1 MALRLLFLIPFLLS
15 SLVAS
20 AQESLSKVAQISVLT
35 CSEGP
40 ELHAAFGH
48 SAIHVYDPG
57 KGIDEVYNYGTFDF
71 GAPNFYVNFI
81 KGKLDYFLS
90 VTDYQTFSAYY
101 AYVGREVVRQT
112 LNLNQEQKEEMYRL
126 LVENERPENRYYR
139 YDFLKE
145 NCATK
150 IPELLEQSLGESF
163 KMSTVYDGQNL
174 TYRSTLHEHLPLYS
188 WNRFGIDIVLGARVD
203 QTLTTSAL
211 VYLPNYLRSIL
222 KTSTAET
229 QSLVRNSSIEIAK
242 KLPEAKHSFW
252 TSPRLI
258 LIVLALYALLS
269 LWMGKSKGV
278 FNLVDHMLLLLG
290 GIAGLLLTFLNF
302 FSEHYATVY
311 NFSIFWA
318 NPLLLAAAVLKS
330 KTLFQSVCLFS
341 LLFILVGLLG
351 IQYISIEM
359 VLSSVLVIT
368 LSLKQTQ
375 KL

>member
-1 MALRLLFLIPFLLS
+1 MAP
-15 SLVAS
+15 

-57 KGIDEVYNYGTFDF
+57 KGIDEVYNFGTFDF

-112 LNLNQEQKEEMYRL
+112 LNLNHEQKEEMYRL
-126 LVENERPENRYYR
+126 LVENERPDNRYYR

-150 IPELLEQSLGESF
+150 IPELLAQSLGESF
-163 KMSTVYDGQNL
+163 AMSTVYDGQNL

-211 VYLPNYLRSIL
+211 IYLPNYLKSIL
-222 KTSTAET
+222 KTSTSAS
-229 QSLVRNSSIEIAK
+229 QPLVRNTRIEIAK
-242 KLPEAKHSFW
+242 KLPEVKPSFW
-252 TSPRLI
+252 SSPRFI
-258 LIVLALYALLS
+258 LIVLVLYALLS
-269 LWMGKSKGV
+269 LWMGKAKGI
-278 FNLVDHMLLLLG
+278 FNLVDRMLLLLVG
-290 GIAGLLLTFLNF
+290 SAGILLTFLNF

-311 NFSIFWA
+311 NFSLFWA
-318 NPLLLAAAVLKS
+318 NPLVLAAVALKN

-341 LLFILVGLLG
+341 LLFILVGLFG
-351 IQYISIEM
+351 IQYLSLEM
-359 VLSSVLVIT
+359 ALAAVLVIT

>member
-1 MALRLLFLIPFLLS
+1 MALRLLFLVISLLS
-15 SLVAS
+15 FLVAS

-71 GAPNFYVNFI
+71 GAPNFYVNFV

-126 LVENERPENRYYR
+126 LVENERPDNRYYR

-150 IPELLEQSLGESF
+150 IPELLAQSLGESF

-188 WNRFGIDIVLGARVD
+188 WSRFGIDIVLGARVD
-203 QTLTTSAL
+203 QTLSTSAL
-211 VYLPNYLRSIL
+211 IYLPNYLKSIL
-222 KTSTAET
+222 KTSTSAS
-229 QSLVRNSSIEIAK
+229 QPLVRNTRIEIAK
-242 KLPEAKHSFW
+242 KLPKVRPSFW
-252 TSPRLI
+252 SSPRFI
-258 LIVLALYALLS
+258 LIVLVLYALLT
-269 LWMGKSKGV
+269 LWMGKAKGI
-278 FNLVDHMLLLLG
+278 FNLVDRMLLLLVG
-290 GIAGLLLTFLNF
+290 SAGILLTFLNF

-311 NFSIFWA
+311 NFSLFWA
-318 NPLLLAAAVLKS
+318 NPLLLTAVALKS

-341 LLFILVGLLG
+341 LLFILVGLFG

-359 VLSSVLVIT
+359 TLAAMLVIT
-368 LSLKQTQ
+368 LSLKQSQ

>member
-1 MALRLLFLIPFLLS
+1 MAP
-15 SLVAS
+15 

-57 KGIDEVYNYGTFDF
+57 KGIDEVYNFGTFDF
-71 GAPNFYVNFI
+71 GAPNFYVNFV

-112 LNLNQEQKEEMYRL
+112 LNLNQEQKEKMYRL
-126 LVENERPENRYYR
+126 LVENERPDNRYYR

-150 IPELLEQSLGESF
+150 IPELLAQSLGESF
-163 KMSTVYDGQNL
+163 AMSTVYDGQNL

-211 VYLPNYLRSIL
+211 IYLPNYLKSIL
-222 KTSTAET
+222 KTSTSAS
-229 QSLVRNSSIEIAK
+229 QPLVRNTRIEIAK
-242 KLPEAKHSFW
+242 KLPEVRPSFW
-252 TSPRLI
+252 SSPRFI
-258 LIVLALYALLS
+258 LIVLVLYALLS
-269 LWMGKSKGV
+269 LWMGKTKGI
-278 FNLVDHMLLLLG
+278 FNLVDRMLLLLVG
-290 GIAGLLLTFLNF
+290 SAGILLTFLNF

-311 NFSIFWA
+311 NFSLFWA
-318 NPLLLAAAVLKS
+318 NPLVLAAVALEN

-341 LLFILVGLLG
+341 LLFILVGLFG
-351 IQYISIEM
+351 IQYLSLEM
-359 VLSSVLVIT
+359 ALAAVLVIT
-368 LSLKQTQ
+368 LSLKQIQ

>member
-1 MALRLLFLIPFLLS
+1 MALRLLFLITSFLS
-15 SLVAS
+15 FLVAP

-35 CSEGP
+35 CREGP

-57 KGIDEVYNYGTFDF
+57 KGIDEVYNFGTFDF

-112 LNLNQEQKEEMYRL
+112 LNLNHEQKEEMYRL
-126 LVENERPENRYYR
+126 LVENERPDNRYYR

-150 IPELLEQSLGESF
+150 IPELLAQSLGESF
-163 KMSTVYDGQNL
+163 AMSTVYDGQNL

-211 VYLPNYLRSIL
+211 IYLPNYLKSIL
-222 KTSTAET
+222 KTSTSAS
-229 QSLVRNSSIEIAK
+229 QPLVRNTRIEIAK
-242 KLPEAKHSFW
+242 KLPEVKPSFW
-252 TSPRLI
+252 SSPRFI
-258 LIVLALYALLS
+258 LIVLVLYALLS
-269 LWMGKSKGV
+269 LWMGKAKGI
-278 FNLVDHMLLLLG
+278 FNLVDRMLLLLVG
-290 GIAGLLLTFLNF
+290 SAGILLTFLNF

-311 NFSIFWA
+311 NFSLFWA
-318 NPLLLAAAVLKS
+318 NPLVLAAVALKN

-341 LLFILVGLLG
+341 LLFILVGLFG
-351 IQYISIEM
+351 IQYLSLEM
-359 VLSSVLVIT
+359 ALAAVLVIT

>member
-1 MALRLLFLIPFLLS
+1 MAP
-15 SLVAS
+15 
-20 AQESLSKVAQISVLT
+20 AQESLSRVAQISVLT

-48 SAIHVYDPG
+48 SAIHVYDQG

-71 GAPNFYVNFI
+71 GAPNFYVNFV
-81 KGKLDYFLS
+81 KGKLDYYLS
-90 VTDYQTFSAYY
+90 VTDYPTFSAYY

-126 LVENERPENRYYR
+126 LVENNRPENRHYR

-150 IPELLEQSLGESF
+150 IPELLEQSLGESY

-174 TYRSTLHEHLPLYS
+174 TYRGTLHEHLPLYS

-211 VYLPNYLRSIL
+211 IYLPNYLKSIL
-222 KTSTAET
+222 STSTAE
-229 QSLVRNSSIEIAK
+229 SKPLVHNTHIEIAK
-242 KLPEAKHSFW
+242 KLPKAIHSFW
-252 TSPRLI
+252 TSPRFI
-258 LIVLALYALLS
+258 LIVLLLYALFS
-269 LWMGKSKGV
+269 LWMGKAKGV
-278 FNLVDHMLLLLG
+278 FNLFDHLLLLLTG
-290 GIAGLLLTFLNF
+290 VAGLLLTFLNF
-302 FSEHYATVY
+302 FSEHFATVY
-311 NFSIFWA
+311 NFSLFWA
-318 NPLLLAAAVLKS
+318 NPLLLAATVLKS

-341 LLFILVGLLG
+341 ILFIFVGLFG

-359 VLSSVLVIT
+359 ALAAVLVIT
-368 LSLKQTQ
+368 LCLKQAQ